1 MSNFKH
7 WYSISIP
14 SVKLTGSVGFFV
26 KSNDY
31 QGFTKYSFLTAA
43 HVAIKQCD
51 ELYEGSSLL
60 SNHSLAKLSHK
71 IIHPSPVDNAVNIVV
86 GEVIESFI
94 GNFGSNEIG
103 RIGIDAAFVETKQEV
118 GGMMCFISLFS
129 RALLMFT
136 Y

>member
-1 MSNFKH
+1 MPNFKH

-71 IIHPSPVDNAVNIVV
+71 IIHPSPVDNAINIVV
-86 GEVIESFI
+86 SEVIESFI
-94 GNFGSNEIG
+94 GNFGSHGIG
-103 RIGIDAAFVETKQEV
+103 FDAAFVQTKQYVHV
-118 GGMMCFISLFS
+118 GGMIGLISLFS
-129 RALLMFT
+129 GA
-136 Y
+136 